1 MTYPRRLQ
9 IVHWTVALL
18 VTCQLAIAVV
28 LTQLRS
34 LEYGQLVLELHRQL
48 GLVILLLILYRVTF
62 GRRDAPAREKSST
75 LPGWQHAIAALVHRL
90 FLFLLV
96 AQPVLGIFVAWGRGD
111 TLSLFGLAHVSPP
124 WEISDVARERL
135 MTAHTGVAL
144 LLFALCVV
152 HIGAVIFNRVVRRVS
167 VIDRMLPPVPTDRLT
182 NRVPIGAQLAL
193 AFGVVVAIAI
203 SMGMNAVATYRTFN
217 KAITEYQQGE
227 VAAADQT
234 RAAQVAWKERL
245 GLALAGH
252 EEGEAARIKELADQA
267 ISSLQDAMTH
277 TPAGD
282 VHALFEAALAS
293 LSGLPAAPPL
303 DRIKAADDALQAIV
317 DGQVLS
323 GLQRRTENEQAA
335 ARGHDLIVLTVLP
348 MALAG
353 LIAALILAR
362 SVTGSLAR
370 MRGLIRSI
378 ESERSDTPIAVIGAG
393 EFAALTRDIV
403 RMRAAVEERS
413 RGSSE
418 RRAQLESERARL
430 AEEQQVREAANE
442 RQRSEDRRVNRER
455 LAAEFEREVAAI
467 VETVARTAQELTA
480 TAASMAS
487 SASTSAGRSRDA
499 STIAH
504 ETKDT
509 ASAVASGTAEL
520 SSSARSVRENA
531 QTSRAR
537 AQRAVEEATAAK
549 TQLDALVAATR
560 QIGSITELIAGVA
573 RQTNLLAINAR
584 VEAARAG
591 DVGRGFSVVANEV
604 KDLAGQTG
612 NATIGIGRQI
622 EEVNAAAMRSSQ
634 SLERLCEVI
643 EGLKSSAAEISEA
656 TDHQYDSTRDIAER
670 ISRISQSAGSV
681 ASTIRDAETT
691 ADATEQLSGEVAR
704 AAQVMGEKADQLSEQ
719 VVNFV
724 LELRSSGARRNAPE
738 ISLQRVA
745 GQRP

>member
-1 MTYPRRLQ
+1 MTYSRRLQ
-9 IVHWTVALL
+9 IIHWSVALL

-48 GLVILLLILYRVTF
+48 GLVILMLILFRVTV
-62 GRRDAPAREKSST
+62 GWRDAPARDKSST
-75 LPGWQHAIAALVHRL
+75 LPGWQHGAAALVHRL
-90 FLFLLV
+90 FFFLLV
-96 AQPVLGIFVAWGRGD
+96 AQPIVGIFLAWGRGD
-111 TLSLFGLAHVSPP
+111 TVGFFGLLHVSPP
-124 WEISDVARERL
+124 LEISDAARERL
-135 MTAHTGVAL
+135 MTLHTGVAI
-144 LLFALCVV
+144 LLFSLCVV
-152 HIGAVIFNRVVRRVS
+152 HVGAVIFNRIVRSVS
-167 VIDRMLPPVPTDRLT
+167 VIDRMLPAVPADRLT

-203 SMGMNAVATYRTFN
+203 SMGINAVATYRTFN
-217 KAITEYQQGE
+217 QAITEYQQGE

-245 GLALAGH
+245 GLSLAGH
-252 EEGEAARIKELADQA
+252 EEGEAARIKELAEQTV
-267 ISSLQDAMTH
+267 SSLQDAMSH
-277 TPAGD
+277 TPPGD
-282 VHALFEAALAS
+282 VRPLFESTLSSLSALA
-293 LSGLPAAPPL
+293 AAPSL
-303 DRIKAADDALQAIV
+303 DAVKAIDEALQGIV
-317 DGQVLS
+317 DAQVLS
-323 GLQRRTENEQAA
+323 GLQRRTDNEQAA

-370 MRGLIRSI
+370 MRNLIGSI
-378 ESERSDTPIAVIGAG
+378 ESERSDSPITVAGAG

-413 RGSSE
+413 RVASE

-430 AEEQQVREAANE
+430 AEEQQVRESANE
-442 RQRSEDRRVNRER
+442 RQRSEERRANRER

-467 VETVARTAQELTA
+467 VETVARTAQSLTE
-480 TAASMAS
+480 TAGSMAS

-499 STIAH
+499 SAIAH

-509 ASAVASGTAEL
+509 ASQVASGTAEL
-520 SSSARSVRENA
+520 SSTARAVRENA
-531 QTSRAR
+531 QASRAR
-537 AQRAVEEATAAK
+537 ALRAVEEATAAK
-549 TQLDALVAATR
+549 TQLDALVAAAR
-560 QIGSITELIAGVA
+560 QIGSITDVISGVA

-604 KDLAGQTG
+604 KDLAGQTA
-612 NATIGIGRQI
+612 NATIGIGKQI
-622 EEVNAAAMRSSQ
+622 DEVTAAAMRSSQ

-643 EGLKSSAAEISEA
+643 EEMKRSAAEISEA
-656 TDHQYDSTRDIAER
+656 TDTQYDSTRNIAER

-724 LELRSSGARRNAPE
+724 LELRSSGARREQVEPQA
-738 ISLQRVA
+738 IQLRA
-745 GQRP
+745 